1 MGQTKITIGGL
12 PQPVFTG
19 ARLIM
24 EERSGS
30 KRPAIACWADGSG
43 GLFKVITITFHF
55 ENGTWFSERTLPG
68 TWDGS
73 GTWEETDTDYDP
85 DFNGGTDG
93 SGYGNAIPPYESYE
107 YSDEVTQSDVEAE
120 VSSMSPTWGSWT
132 GTAAINTNVPSEA
145 FEHADGST
153 FNASTGDTSYT
164 ITKTDNTEAGFGGLA
179 ADVTL
184 VQARF
189 KVVCPLAVR
198 VFYQSGP
205 SAATSELLSPGS
217 VWTAPD
223 PDVAIDENHAVTVS
237 ALQWLPWP

>member
-1 MGQTKITIGGL
+1 MARTKIVLGGV
-12 PQPVFTG
+12 PQGVFTG

-24 EERSGS
+24 EGRSGS

-68 TWDGS
+68 SWDGDD
-73 GTWEETDTDYDP
+73 TWEETDTDYDEG
-85 DFNGGTDG
+85 FNGGENGD
-93 SGYGNAIPPYESYE
+93 GYGNAIPPYESYA
-107 YSDEVTQSDVEAE
+107 YSDEVTQGDVEAQ
-120 VSSMSPTWGSWT
+120 VSGMSPTWGAWT
-132 GTAAINTNVPSEA
+132 GTAAISTNVPSEA
-145 FEHADGST
+145 FEHADDRILLQH
-153 FNASTGDTSYT
+153 GDTSYT
-164 ITKTDNTEAGFGGLA
+164 ITKTDNTEAGLGGWA
-179 ADVTL
+179 ADVTA

-198 VFYQSGP
+198 VFYQSG
-205 SAATSELLSPGS
+205 SAAATSELLSPGS